1 MWMGSDGC
9 GMLVL
14 AILTEM
20 GLAAALWFRSQ
31 VLGLESVHV
40 VKRKWS
46 LLHAVKNGWC
56 QEKPYCVSAV
66 WTGLLVVGFRRLPSA
81 DQLCCVLFP

>member
-9 GMLVL
+9 GMLML
-14 AILTEM
+14 AILAGM

-40 VKRKWS
+40 GKRK
-46 LLHAVKNGWC
+46 
-56 QEKPYCVSAV
+56 
-66 WTGLLVVGFRRLPSA
+66 
-81 DQLCCVLFP
+81 